1 MSGTPT
7 PRAADG
13 VADFDATLLRGLL
26 TLPFFRLASA
36 AEVETAYASYQR
48 VVAGTSSADELCRT
62 WASLPATRATMPGI
76 YARLYARIDRAPPLL
91 SGLSFLTAVRGVLA
105 AGARFRAGL
114 RADVRAALE
123 TEFPWL
129 EHRHEH
135 IPSGYTPHFE
145 FPPAFAAFLERGT
158 LDDARVRWQL
168 ACALNEVQQASYS
181 AFAAERCRL
190 PALALHAARER
201 ALAANYLGHA
211 APAVSFELF
220 WQCVV
225 ILDGL
230 NAAVFDMTCRTA
242 RTAIL
247 SRALFGALT
256 GAKEWRAFED
266 AVTTPQRLV
275 PVPERSPDVARAR
288 P

>member
-1 MSGTPT
+1 MFATPT

-13 VADFDATLLRGLL
+13 VADFDATLLSGLR
-26 TLPFFRLASA
+26 TLPFFRLAPT
-36 AEVETAYASYQR
+36 AELEVAYASYQR
-48 VVAGTSSADELCRT
+48 VAAGASSPAELCRT

-76 YARLYARIDRAPPLL
+76 YARLYARIDKAPPLV
-91 SGLSFLTAVRGVLA
+91 SGLSFLAAVRGVLS
-105 AGARFRAGL
+105 AGVRFRAGL
-114 RADVRAALE
+114 RADVRRALE
-123 TEFPWL
+123 AEFPWL

-135 IPSGYTPHFE
+135 IPSGYTPSFE
-145 FPPAFAAFLERGT
+145 FPAAFAAFLERGT

-190 PALALHAARER
+190 PALALHAERER

-220 WQCVV
+220 RQCIV

-247 SRALFGALT
+247 SRALLGALT
-256 GAKEWRAFED
+256 GAKEWRAFEA
-266 AVTTPQRLV
+266 AVRTPQRLV
-275 PVPERSPDVARAR
+275 PVPD
-288 P
+288 